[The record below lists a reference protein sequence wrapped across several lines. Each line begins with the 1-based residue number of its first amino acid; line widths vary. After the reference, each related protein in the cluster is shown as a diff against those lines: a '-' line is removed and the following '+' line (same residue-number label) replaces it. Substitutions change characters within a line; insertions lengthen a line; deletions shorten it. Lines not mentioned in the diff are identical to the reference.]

1 MSQFVETLKD
11 VLIEKNMTI
20 KDLSKYLTIPE
31 RTLYDIKN
39 YNPTIKTVL
48 KIVYYFSSSLDYF
61 EQKHDI
67 FLCNYIKNYKILFYE
82 NLIYQIKKQN
92 LSQTKLCHDINI
104 SISCFKRWKHG
115 VLPNYDNLITI
126 CNYLDCSIDEILGR
140 KYSFKFEVS

>member
-39 YNPTIKTVL
+39 YNPTIKTAL
-48 KIVYYFSSSLDYF
+48 KIVYYFSS
-61 EQKHDI
+61 
-67 FLCNYIKNYKILFYE
+67 
-82 NLIYQIKKQN
+82 
-92 LSQTKLCHDINI
+92 
-104 SISCFKRWKHG
+104 W
-115 VLPNYDNLITI
+115 VLPNNDNLITI

>member
-39 YNPTIKTVL
+39 YNPTIKTAL
-48 KIVYYFSSSLDYF
+48 KIVDYFSSSLDYF

-67 FLCNYIKNYKILFYE
+67 FLCNYIKTYKILFHE
-82 NLIYQIKKQN
+82 NLIYQKKAKFKSN
-92 LSQTKLCHDINI
+92 QTM
-104 SISCFKRWKHG
+104 S
-115 VLPNYDNLITI
+115 
-126 CNYLDCSIDEILGR
+126 
-140 KYSFKFEVS
+140 